1 MPKTA
6 LRTDADFYAFYERH
20 WKYVYR
26 LCFTYLKNESDAEDC
41 TEDVCNK
48 VLTGN
53 FSFED
58 ATHERKWLTLT
69 AINLCKD
76 KLKSFSRKNV
86 GSIDDEL
93 APEIAA
99 PEAED
104 NSDVLEAVMALPP
117 KLKDVIWLCYYEGF
131 PTDEIAKMLGRPPS
145 TVRNQMK
152 DARNLLKN
160 VLGGE
165 SR

>member
-1 MPKTA
+1 M
-6 LRTDADFYAFYERH
+6 
-20 WKYVYR
+20 
-26 LCFTYLKNESDAEDC
+26 KNESDAEDC
-41 TEDVCNK
+41 TEDVFVK

-104 NSDVLEAVMALPP
+104 NSNVLEAVMALPP
-117 KLKDVIWLCYYEGF
+117 KLKDVIWLYYYEGF

-145 TVRNQMK
+145 TARNQMK

>member
-1 MPKTA
+1 
-6 LRTDADFYAFYERH
+6 
-20 WKYVYR
+20 
-26 LCFTYLKNESDAEDC
+26 
-41 TEDVCNK
+41 
-48 VLTGN
+48 
-53 FSFED
+53 
-58 ATHERKWLTLT
+58 
-69 AINLCKD
+69 
-76 KLKSFSRKNV
+76 
-86 GSIDDEL
+86 
-93 APEIAA
+93 
-99 PEAED
+99 
-104 NSDVLEAVMALPP
+104 MALPP